1 MKSSFELPILLLG
14 PPGGG
19 KSSLVHQM
27 VEHSFN

>member
-14 PPGGG
+14 PSGAG

-27 VEHSFN
+27 IEHSFN